1 MLLVGIQGSGKS
13 NLAERHF
20 ESAGYAVASNDR
32 CGGSRDKAIRV
43 MQAALREGRYACN
56 CREKADNS
64 KIPFP
69 YSLEAS

>member
-32 CGGSRDKAIRV
+32 CGGSRDKAVRV
-43 MQAALREGRYACN
+43 MQAALREGR
-56 CREKADNS
+56 
-64 KIPFP
+64 
-69 YSLEAS
+69 